1 MFPLFTKIRDTIANN
16 PLFSA
21 ARLPLYVWLSLVS
34 QILIVVTGGVVRLT
48 GSGLGCPTWPKC
60 TEDSLITVP
69 EMGWHGVIE
78 FANRLL
84 TFVLALIA
92 LLTFVVIVRLGRKLN
107 RGLFAPALIL
117 GLGIPA
123 QAVLGGFTVWSQLN
137 PWFVGAH
144 FVLSAIMIAIASLL
158 VFRALPPVHVAAPRS
173 LWLTATPVAVVGAI
187 SVIIGV
193 LVTGAGPHSGD
204 AESIRNGLDLELWQ
218 HLHSYPAYV
227 LILLVIAQAWILWKR
242 DRWSKNFQTKAVLWL
257 LVVLIGQAAIGVA
270 QARLGVP
277 PLLVGLHMLGAAV
290 ICSMLTFQ
298 WLAIRGKS
306 RGSN

>member
-1 MFPLFTKIRDTIANN
+1 M
-16 PLFSA
+16 
-21 ARLPLYVWLSLVS
+21 
-34 QILIVVTGGVVRLT
+34 
-48 GSGLGCPTWPKC
+48 
-60 TEDSLITVP
+60 
-69 EMGWHGVIE
+69 
-78 FANRLL
+78 
-84 TFVLALIA
+84 
-92 LLTFVVIVRLGRKLN
+92 
-107 RGLFAPALIL
+107 
-117 GLGIPA
+117 
-123 QAVLGGFTVWSQLN
+123 
-137 PWFVGAH
+137 
-144 FVLSAIMIAIASLL
+144 
-158 VFRALPPVHVAAPRS
+158 
-173 LWLTATPVAVVGAI
+173 AVVGAI

-257 LVVLIGQAAIGVA
+257 LVVLISQAAIGVA

>member
-1 MFPLFTKIRDTIANN
+1 MFPLFTKIRNTIANN

-144 FVLSAIMIAIASLL
+144 FVLSAIMIAFASLL

>member
-1 MFPLFTKIRDTIANN
+1 MFTKIRNTIANN

-92 LLTFVVIVRLGRKLN
+92 LLTFIVIVRLGRKLN

-158 VFRALPPVHVAAPRS
+158 VFRALPPVHFAAPRS